1 MRTLVALLL
10 FTGSAAAQA
19 PPGGYLPSGP
29 APSKYAP
36 PGYVPPGYVPSA
48 HVAPGGDGARP
59 GNDIGTGMSL
69 PRSDTAGNLNAATT
83 HSELAPNLPAPPGLD
98 TIRDLLMDA
107 RDALAAR
114 RTGEAQE
121 ALERA
126 ETRAL
131 DRDIPVG
138 TERIPAQGGFVA
150 GLNQARDALAHND
163 LQGAIAII
171 NGLLR
176 Q

>member
-1 MRTLVALLL
+1 MRTLVALLTPL
-10 FTGSAAAQA
+10 LLVSGVAAAQ
-19 PPGGYLPSGP
+19 
-29 APSKYAP
+29 
-36 PGYVPPGYVPSA
+36 VPPDN
-48 HVAPGGDGARP
+48 DGARP

-83 HSELAPNLPAPPGLD
+83 HSTLAPNLPAPTGPD
-98 TIRDLLMDA
+98 TVRDLLIDA
-107 RDALAAR
+107 RNALAAS

-138 TERIPAQGGFVA
+138 TERIPAQSGIVA
-150 GLNQARDALAHND
+150 AINQARDALANND
-163 LQGAIAII
+163 LRGAIAII
-171 NGLLR
+171 NGVLR
-176 Q
+176 R